1 MCAFERSEKGM
12 EFNMAFASMF
22 IFQFLVFSVVA
33 IIVFIIYILIKIAF
47 YIFQSIG
54 LYKISKMNGYKYP
67 IIAWIPCVSQYI
79 IGKFN
84 KSSKLGVLYSIL
96 TIMKYLAI
104 ILLFNSNNFILFNL
118 YLVYFVIYFVL
129 DVFIMDR
136 FYTKVFEN
144 PNIYT
149 IITTYTFG
157 FVKPIFIFMAR
168 YKLKNNNV

>member
-1 MCAFERSEKGM
+1 
-12 EFNMAFASMF
+12 MAFASMF
-22 IFQFLVFSVVA
+22 IIPFLAFSIVA
-33 IIVFIIYILIKIAF
+33 IIVFLIYILTKITF

-67 IIAWIPCVSQYI
+67 IIAWIPGVSQYI

-84 KSSKLGVLYSIL
+84 KSSRLGVLYSIL
-96 TIMKYLAI
+96 TIMKYLLI
-104 ILLFNSNNFILFNL
+104 VVVFSFDNFVLFNL
-118 YLVYFVIYFVL
+118 YLVYLVIYFVF

-136 FYTKVFEN
+136 FYTKIFEN

-157 FVKPIFIFMAR
+157 FAKPIFIFMAR